1 MPEVA
6 DKIMSGLTNEWHLKR
21 ENGIKYWVDI
31 EDFRKKMNWRPGR
44 RIFSRPFKLG
54 ESVFS
59 IDIFPNGNTPDLE
72 GHVSVFLNNQSSWRV
87 RTSGSFKVGGHEM
100 VLEDH
105 YHQPGE
111 GWGSP
116 GFFSH
121 EKIEEEDLL
130 LDEDRFTLEVDINL
144 LEEEVL
150 ASRPRDCEGDA
161 VLSLKREVFQIQ
173 EDLKREV
180 RDMREEFSQGLA
192 EMKTKI
198 DSSLKRPL
206 TVECPVCMEEVK
218 PPMRLRHCGEGHIIC
233 DGCFHENHGHRGT
246 CATCRSTIK
255 GRPTA
260 LENLLGLTEY
270 DD

>member
-1 MPEVA
+1 MPAVT

-54 ESVFS
+54 ESVFT
-59 IDIFPNGNTPDLE
+59 IDIFPNGNTPDFE

-87 RTSGSFKVGGHEM
+87 RTSDSYKVGGHEM

-105 YHQPGE
+105 YHQPGQ

-116 GFFSH
+116 GFLSH
-121 EKIEEEDLL
+121 DKIEEEDL
-130 LDEDRFTLEVDINL
+130 LDEDRFTLEVNVDL

-218 PPMRLRHCGEGHIIC
+218 PPMRLRHCGEGEII
-233 DGCFHENHGHRGT
+233 T
-246 CATCRSTIK
+246 YTTIM
-255 GRPTA
+255 TITITTITIITIITIT
-260 LENLLGLTEY
+260 LISILTIMMTR
-270 DD
+270 

>member
-1 MPEVA
+1 MPAVT
-6 DKIMSGLTNEWHLKR
+6 DKIMSGLTNEWQLRR

-44 RIFSRPFKLG
+44 RVFSRPFKVG
-54 ESVFS
+54 ESVFT

-87 RTSGSFKVGGHEM
+87 RTSDSYKVGGHEM

-105 YHQPGE
+105 YHQPGQ

-116 GFFSH
+116 GFLSH
-121 EKIEEEDLL
+121 DKIEEEDL
-130 LDEDRFTLEVDINL
+130 LDEDRFTLEVNVDL

-218 PPMRLRHCGEGHIIC
+218 PPMRLRHCGEGEII
-233 DGCFHENHGHRGT
+233 T
-246 CATCRSTIK
+246 YTTI
-255 GRPTA
+255 
-260 LENLLGLTEY
+260 LTITITTITIIAIITITLISILTIMMTR
-270 DD
+270 

>member
-1 MPEVA
+1 MASEERERDEVL
-6 DKIMSGLTNEWHLKR
+6 GGQL
-21 ENGIKYWVDI
+21 DI

-59 IDIFPNGNTPDLE
+59 IDIFPNGSTPDLE
-72 GHVSVFLNNQSSWRV
+72 GHVSVFLNNQSGWRV

-100 VLEDH
+100 VLEDR
-105 YHQPGE
+105 YHQPGQ

-130 LDEDRFTLEVDINL
+130 LDEDRFALEVDINL

-180 RDMREEFSQGLA
+180 RDMRE
-192 EMKTKI
+192 
-198 DSSLKRPL
+198 
-206 TVECPVCMEEVK
+206 
-218 PPMRLRHCGEGHIIC
+218 
-233 DGCFHENHGHRGT
+233 
-246 CATCRSTIK
+246 
-255 GRPTA
+255 
-260 LENLLGLTEY
+260 
-270 DD
+270 